1 MSNEKIVPMEKDFA
15 KWYTSVIEN
24 AKLVTYSS
32 IKGMMIYRP
41 NGWAIWSNIQN
52 ELDRRYKEIGVSNV
66 QLPLFIKYSDFTKEA
81 EHIEGFA
88 PEVFLVTKKG
98 SEDLTEQ
105 YVIRPTSEV
114 LFCNYFKSIVNSYR
128 DLPVKVNQWCSVF
141 RAEKNTKPFL
151 RTSEFFWS
159 ELHTIHAYE
168 KEAQDHAFMCIK
180 ILKDFVEN
188 FLCIPT
194 LMGEKTEGER
204 FAGADTTYT
213 IETIMKDGQA
223 LQAGTSHY
231 LGQNFSK
238 AYDIKFT
245 NKENK
250 LENVYQTSV
259 GLSTR
264 IIGAIIMSHA
274 DNDGLVLPF
283 GVAPI
288 QVALLPISFD
298 KNPKV
303 LSVVNDLYESLKNK
317 YRIYVDDSNN
327 SFGFKVS
334 KQETNGTPICIVV
347 GPKDLDNNKATIIVR
362 NSLEK
367 TLVDIDEIPTYIS
380 NAVDKYQSDLFNNA
394 KKRMDKSI
402 VEVNS
407 YDELIKTVN
416 QKKVALAP
424 WAGTPEDEKDLKQK
438 SGGITPRC
446 IKSVAENKTCFFT
459 KKPAKYM
466 VYFGRAY

>member
-1 MSNEKIVPMEKDFA
+1 MSNSKIVPLEKDFA
-15 KWYTSVIEN
+15 KWYTSVIES
-24 AKLVTYSS
+24 AKLVSYSS
-32 IKGMMIYRP
+32 IKGTMIYRP
-41 NGWAIWSNIQN
+41 NGWAIWTNIQK
-52 ELDRRYKEIGVSNV
+52 ELDRRFAKIGISNV
-66 QLPLFIKYSDFTKEA
+66 QLPLFIKYSEFNKEK
-81 EHIEGFA
+81 EHVEGFA
-88 PEVFLVTKKG
+88 PEVFMVTKKG
-98 SEDLTEQ
+98 KEDLVDP

-114 LFCNYFKSIVNSYR
+114 LFCNYFKSITNSYR

-151 RTSEFFWS
+151 RTSEFYWT
-159 ELHTIHAYE
+159 EMHTIHAYQ
-168 KEAQDHAFMCIK
+168 KEAEDHALLCIN
-180 ILKDFVEN
+180 LYKDFVEN

-204 FAGADTTYT
+204 FAGAVHTYT
-213 IETIMKDGQA
+213 IETVMKDGQA

-238 AYDIKFT
+238 TYDIKFT

-283 GVAPI
+283 GIAPTQI
-288 QVALLPISFD
+288 ALIPVSFE
-298 KNPKV
+298 KSPEV
-303 LSVVNDLYESLKNK
+303 LAKINELNK
-317 YRIYVDDSNN
+317 TLSQQYRTFVDDSNN
-327 SFGFKVS
+327 SFGFKIS
-334 KQETNGTPICIVV
+334 EQEISGTPISIIL
-347 GPKDLDNNKATIIVR
+347 GPKDLANNKATVILR
-362 NSLEK
+362 NSLQK
-367 TLVDIDEIPTYIS
+367 MEISLDKLFNDLPSIISDYQQSLFS
-380 NAVDKYQSDLFNNA
+380 NAKNRLDQ
-394 KKRMDKSI
+394 SI

-407 YDELIKTVN
+407 YDELVSAVN
-416 QKKVALAP
+416 NKKIALAP
-424 WAGTPEDEKDLKQK
+424 WGGTPEDERKLKLQ

-446 IKSVAENKTCFFT
+446 IKCSVSDRTCFFT
-459 KKPAKYM
+459 NKPAKYL